1 MDDKCKVVG
10 KSITFF
16 DRLRNEIQNE
26 FDDHLFSKESEIKRK
41 NGAPVDY
48 YWGVEKRT
56 ATQKESDKRK
66 KMQALEYA
74 KKETAKKF
82 NKGKINE

>member
-1 MDDKCKVVG
+1 MDNADKVV
-10 KSITFF
+10 KKTTTFF

-26 FDDHLFSKESEIKRK
+26 IDEHLFSPENEARRKRGEPVES
-41 NGAPVDY
+41 Y
-48 YWGVEKRT
+48 FTSEKLT
-56 ATQKESDKRK
+56 STQKESDKRK

-82 NKGKINE
+82 NK